1 MSSLKGNIILN
12 YINTLSGLIFPVVTF
27 PYAARVLQP
36 EGIGVVNFQNS
47 IIGYVVLLTSLGI
60 PLYAVR
66 EIAKCR
72 NDENLRNRTMVE
84 ITILSVIF
92 ALIGYLAVYVIGVF
106 VPRIQEEL
114 SLFYI
119 LSLTIIF
126 TALGVQWFYQ
136 GIEDFLFITV
146 RGLIIRFLCAISLF
160 IFVKDKDDLLLYGLV
175 VVGSTV
181 GNNLINFIHL
191 RKYIRFYSIEWRKL
205 NVTKHIKP
213 AFRIFMLTVITSIY
227 VQLNTIMLGFMVDDR
242 SVGLFTAGYKLT
254 HILVSVVT
262 SLGTV
267 MLPRC
272 SHLIGERKFDE
283 FNNVIKKS
291 YHFMM
296 FMSIPLTLGIMMMAR
311 PITILFCG
319 ADYIDAVP
327 VVIFTAPVIIFIGLT
342 NIIGIQVL
350 YPYSKEN
357 IVIISTL
364 VAAVLNIFLNLLLI
378 PLFSEAG
385 SAISLLLSEF
395 SVLLVQI
402 ALGKKYIPFTIIDN
416 NIRNYILGTVIMSLC
431 ITLTF
436 IVNNEWLRIFIGSI
450 IGATVYLSLLYKS
463 HDYIL
468 QDCLSLLLKK
478 IKRT

>member
-47 IIGYVVLLTSLGI
+47 IIGYIVLLTSLGI

-72 NDENLRNRTMVE
+72 SDLNLRNRTMVE
-84 ITILSVIF
+84 ITVLSIIL
-92 ALIGYLAVYVIGVF
+92 AMLGYLAVYVIGVF
-106 VPRIQEEL
+106 IPRIQEEL

-136 GIEDFLFITV
+136 GIEDFLFITI

-160 IFVKDKDDLLLYGLV
+160 VFVKDKNDLLIYGLV

-191 RKYIRFYSIEWRKL
+191 RKYIQFCSIEWKKL
-205 NVTKHIKP
+205 NFTKHIKP

-272 SHLIGERKFDE
+272 SHLISERKFDE
-283 FNNVIKKS
+283 FNSIIRKS

-296 FMSIPLTLGIMMMAR
+296 FMAIPLTVGIMMLSK
-311 PITILFCG
+311 PITLGFCG
-319 ADYIDAVP
+319 DDFNDSIP
-327 VVIFTAPVIIFIGLT
+327 VVVYTAPVIIFIGMT
-342 NIIGIQVL
+342 NIIGIQIL
-350 YPYSKEN
+350 YPYGKESYV
-357 IVIISTL
+357 IVSTL
-364 VAAVLNIFLNLLLI
+364 VAAGLNIILNIILI
-378 PLFSEAG
+378 PLFSEIGA
-385 SAISLLLSEF
+385 SISMLISEF

-402 ALGKKYIPFTIIDN
+402 KLGKNYVSFSIFDKEILIYGCASFLMAIGVLFTSSMENVWLQIFA
-416 NIRNYILGTVIMSLC
+416 GTFV
-431 ITLTF
+431 
-436 IVNNEWLRIFIGSI
+436 GSI
-450 IGATVYLSLLYKS
+450 IYLSFLYIMK
-463 HDYIL
+463 DKIL
-468 QDCLSLLLKK
+468 QELMSLIEKK
-478 IKRT
+478 MHR

>member
-47 IIGYVVLLTSLGI
+47 IIGYIVLLTSLGI

-72 NDENLRNRTMVE
+72 SDVNLRNRTTVE
-84 ITILSVIF
+84 ITVLSVIL
-92 ALIGYLAVYVIGVF
+92 ALLGYLAVYVIGIF
-106 VPRIQEEL
+106 APRIQEEL

-126 TALGVQWFYQ
+126 TAIGVQWFYQ
-136 GIEDFLFITV
+136 GIEDFLFITI
-146 RGLIIRFLCAISLF
+146 RGLIIRFLCALSLF
-160 IFVKDKDDLLLYGLV
+160 IFVKDKDDLLIYGLV

-191 RKYIRFYSIEWRKL
+191 RKYIKFCSIEWKKL
-205 NVTKHIKP
+205 NIIKHIKP
-213 AFRIFMLTVITSIY
+213 AFSIFMLTVITSIY

-242 SVGLFTAGYKLT
+242 AVGLFTAGNKLT
-254 HILVSVVT
+254 HILLSVVT

-272 SHLIGERKFDE
+272 AHLISEGKIDD
-283 FNNVIKKS
+283 FNHIITKS

-296 FMSIPLTLGIMMMAR
+296 FMAIPLTVGIILLAR
-311 PITILFCG
+311 PITLCFCG
-319 ADYIDAVP
+319 EDYADSIT
-327 VVIFTAPVIIFIGLT
+327 VVIYTAPVIVFIGLT

-350 YPYSKEN
+350 YPYGKEI
-357 IVIISTL
+357 IVIVSTL
-364 VAAVLNIFLNLLLI
+364 VAACLNVILNFLLI
-378 PLFSEAG
+378 PLFAESGA
-385 SAISLLLSEF
+385 AISMLTSEI
-395 SVLLVQI
+395 SVFLVQMKW
-402 ALGKKYIPFTIIDN
+402 GGRYIPFSLIDRQ
-416 NIRNYILGTVIMSLC
+416 ILNYFLAAIIMSAGILLC
-431 ITLTF
+431 HSVDNIWGQMLM
-436 IVNNEWLRIFIGSI
+436 G
-450 IGATVYLSLLYKS
+450 SLLGAFFYLFYLYFR

-468 QDCLSLLLKK
+468 YEVISIARNRKAK
-478 IKRT
+478 